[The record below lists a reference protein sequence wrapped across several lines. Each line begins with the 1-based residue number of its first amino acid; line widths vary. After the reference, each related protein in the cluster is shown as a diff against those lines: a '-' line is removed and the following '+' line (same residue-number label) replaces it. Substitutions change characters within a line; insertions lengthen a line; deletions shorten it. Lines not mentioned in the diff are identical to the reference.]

1 MKLSRFLLVMIFAT
15 IVSLVYIQLQVQI
28 YDLAYRGKSKE
39 HQMRKLMDENSH
51 VTYRICLLK
60 SANHLGVKLLTEDSQ
75 MCFLDNRNV
84 VQVKTSVPSQEGT
97 MGLAS
102 LPKTESGIK
111 FLQNIFSLK
120 SQAEAKPVR

>member
-1 MKLSRFLLVMIFAT
+1 MKLSRFFLVMIFLT
-15 IVSLVYIQLQVQI
+15 ILSLVYIQLQVQI
-28 YDLAYRGKSKE
+28 YDLAYQGKNRE

-84 VQVKTSVPSQEGT
+84 LQVKTSVPESQAT

-102 LPKTESGIK
+102 LPKSENPVRI
-111 FLQNIFSLK
+111 LQNIFSLK

>member
-1 MKLSRFLLVMIFAT
+1 MKLSRFFLVMIFLT
-15 IVSLVYIQLQVQI
+15 ILSLVYIQLQVQI
-28 YDLAYRGKSKE
+28 YDLAYQGKNRE

-84 VQVKTSVPSQEGT
+84 LQVKTSVPESQGT

-102 LPKTESGIK
+102 LPKSENPVRI
-111 FLQNIFSLK
+111 LQNIFSLK